1 MLEQLLKPVDL
12 IVAEVRAEKQYSA
25 RAVMNMFEACLEQEA
40 SLRQRAADL
49 PHIAEAEYRY
59 SGDLLALTAL
69 VRSIEFTQKN
79 LARTQRRLRELA
91 ATLERQITLWMIEG
105 HDLSP
110 REAAGLKLA
119 RQLDHS
125 GPAVTK

>member
-1 MLEQLLKPVDL
+1 MPEQLLKPVDL
-12 IVAEVRAEKQYSA
+12 IVAEVRAEKRYST
-25 RAVMNMFEACLEQEA
+25 RAVMNMFEASLEQEA

-59 SGDLLALTAL
+59 SGDLLALAAL

-79 LARTQRRLRELA
+79 LARTQRRLKELA
-91 ATLERQITLWMIEG
+91 ATLERQLTLRMLEG

-110 REAAGLKLA
+110 REAAWLKLA
-119 RQLDHS
+119 LRLTHR
-125 GPAVTK
+125 G